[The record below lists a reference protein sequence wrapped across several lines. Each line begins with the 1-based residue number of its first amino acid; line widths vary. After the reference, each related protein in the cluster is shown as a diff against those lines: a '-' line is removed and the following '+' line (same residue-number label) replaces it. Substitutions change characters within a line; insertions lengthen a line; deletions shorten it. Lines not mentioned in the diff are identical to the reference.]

1 MIFSSKLWSLLDN
14 HKIFNYGIINISRY
28 TLGVYCLHVIVLA
41 ILKKIE
47 IDFISPYFQ
56 AIGVY
61 VICVMGCIAISRV
74 VKLRALVQ

>member
-14 HKIFNYGIINISRY
+14 HKIFNNGIINISRY

-47 IDFISPYFQ
+47 IDFINPYFQ